1 MNVIG
6 ISKHIQPIVRL
17 FESAG
22 SEFNP
27 EWSTDEHFIIND
39 FIALPVFELEC
50 SINAED
56 DIDINDEHGNLLG
69 VLCPT
74 GAPGDIYY
82 INELSIHKLNAFIH
96 DIDDDQFGFSQSHIF
111 KSHYLLIHKD
121 FIKQYTSEFL
131 ESAPIWGGFTHKT
144 RPNKYKRKIT
154 EITISRRMFTPTIRH
169 TADLDRA
176 ISAANGFDRFLKY
189 YHQLELLFDVIFV
202 SKIRS
207 LPKHSIE
214 GFSSVVKDYQRKELE
229 SLKGIFK
236 DYVTDS
242 QAILSIMA
250 GCTPYTQVMEAVFQ
264 DYSKDGNPVTSDQT
278 KWANLLTF
286 LQGNDHT
293 FVKAKQLTLIAQG
306 TSQSLDQFVLNL
318 TAYWIYRIRCSIAH
332 NKIGEFIFNDSH
344 EEFIVEFGERLIK
357 EVIMQIFS
365 NKDLEGILSS

>member
-1 MNVIG
+1 MNIMGV
-6 ISKHIQPIVRL
+6 SKHIQSIVQL
-17 FESAG
+17 FENSG
-22 SEFNP
+22 SDFHP
-27 EWSTDEHFIIND
+27 EWNAEEHFIIND

-50 SINAED
+50 SINAEE

-69 VLCPT
+69 VLCPM
-74 GAPGDIYY
+74 GAPGDIYSV
-82 INELSIHKLNAFIH
+82 NELSAHKLNAFIH
-96 DIDDDQFGFSQSHIF
+96 DIDDDQFGLSPSHVF

-121 FIKQYTSEFL
+121 FIAQYTSDFL
-131 ESAPIWGGFTHKT
+131 ESAPIWGGFTHKV
-144 RPNKYKRKIT
+144 RSPKYKKTIT
-154 EITISRRMFTPTIRH
+154 KITISRKMFAPTIRH
-169 TADLDRA
+169 NADLERA

-236 DYVTDS
+236 DYVADS
-242 QAILSIMA
+242 KALLSIMA
-250 GCTPYTQVMEAVFQ
+250 SCTPYIKIMESVFQ
-264 DYSKDGNPVTSDQT
+264 DYSKDGNPVTYDQA
-278 KWANLLTF
+278 KWASLLTF

-293 FVKAKQLTLIAQG
+293 FARAKQLTLIAQS
-306 TSQSLDQFVLNL
+306 TSSSLDQFVLNL

-332 NKIGEFIFNDSH
+332 NKIGEFIFSDSH

-365 NKDLEGILSS
+365 NTDLEGVLSS

>member
-6 ISKHIQPIVRL
+6 VSKHIQSIVQL
-17 FESAG
+17 FENAG

-27 EWSTDEHFIIND
+27 EWNSEEHFIIND
-39 FIALPVFELEC
+39 YVALPVFELEC
-50 SINAED
+50 SISVEE

-69 VLCPT
+69 VLCPM
-74 GAPGDIYY
+74 GAPGDTYSV
-82 INELSIHKLNAFIH
+82 NELSIHKLNAFIH
-96 DIDDDQFGFSQSHIF
+96 DIDNDQFGLSQSHIF

-121 FIKQYTSEFL
+121 SITKYTSDFM
-131 ESAPIWGGFTHKT
+131 ESAPIWGGFTHKA
-144 RPNKYKRKIT
+144 RSPKYKKTITTITASRK
-154 EITISRRMFTPTIRH
+154 MFTPTIRH
-169 TADLDRA
+169 NTDLERA

-242 QAILSIMA
+242 QALLSIMGSCA
-250 GCTPYTQVMEAVFQ
+250 PYISTMEAVFQ
-264 DYSKDGNPVTSDQT
+264 DYSKDGNPVTSDTQ

-293 FVKAKQLTLIAQG
+293 FTRAKQLAVISHS
-306 TSQSLDQFVLNL
+306 TSSSLDQFILNL

-332 NKIGEFIFNDSH
+332 NKIGEFIFSDSH

-365 NKDLEGILSS
+365 NNDLELVLSS